1 MTSTVFVCSSKAKA
15 FNSYLTWISQQ
26 MKSMM
31 TMSGYCY
38 FRLLK
43 QLPFGEK
50 TISIRQG
57 AREQRLS
64 APREHTGLS

>member
-1 MTSTVFVCSSKAKA
+1 
-15 FNSYLTWISQQ
+15 
-26 MKSMM
+26 M

-43 QLPFGEK
+43 RVPFGEK